1 MADVA
6 RLPFKGDVFGGVVS
20 LHTLHHLPLDEQRKA
35 YNEIYRVLEPKKS
48 AVLVNGWTESA
59 LMKRWHWL
67 ERLMERAGNLILKIK
82 NPKKEAVVPV
92 KKNKTEAGSTKGKK
106 PTGTYVEKLTADWLR
121 KELAGKDL
129 KYSSGEV

>member
-1 MADVA
+1 MYGYQYRVCADISIVALQEARNRIGEMGLFVVADVA
-6 RLPFKGDVFGGVVS
+6 RLPFKGDAFGGVVS
-20 LHTLHHLPLDEQRKA
+20 LHTLHHLPINEQKKA

-82 NPKKEAVVPV
+82 E
-92 KKNKTEAGSTKGKK
+92 TE
-106 PTGTYVEKLTADWLR
+106 E
-121 KELAGKDL
+121 
-129 KYSSGEV
+129 